1 MKRILSSAIALS
13 LFASSVSIPVFAEG
27 STTITPQ
34 MTWVDY
40 NAADTAMGYIAAG
53 STARTGYHKISNG
66 SIGWG
71 NTNWGE
77 NKIAYLK
84 VDASTITDSN
94 IVSAVLSMDVSG
106 SSDNKRTCGY
116 GVLNVAYTD
125 WDDTLTYNSANAN
138 GMTSGTT
145 VGEMAWSSTKSS
157 TVFETKTFDITD
169 ALVND
174 ADRIVT
180 LAIYETAA
188 AGGYIKNPSVT
199 VEHSNS
205 SVYTVTYNVDGTVT
219 EETVVEGEYVAEV
232 PTTVKTGYLFKGWS
246 KDGDTATL
254 ISTDELKA
262 MAISADTALN
272 AVFEKDPD
280 YIEPIASMTV
290 TGPSKM
296 TLGPD
301 PDTAVA
307 NTYSV
312 NLLGELGTDIVANP
326 DSRVTDYDVKW
337 EFLGYKTENDTEGQ
351 YCDSYGSVTYNGTP
365 ATSADFNLKNVSF
378 NFYGKI
384 KATVTYNGQTIEAS
398 TYALIL
404 GDETSDPNV
413 ILPTAG
419 YPSDVSIYSDEL
431 VGYSCIDETYGNSTD
446 AILGEFCVA
455 GSDSVKSLVLMEE
468 DGSKFLRMTKGTIKK
483 SGVATHKISSP
494 STQVIAEQDV
504 RFNSTGGVITMTA
517 GYPFWSS
524 NASYG
529 EAITLSFTGSGLTL
543 NGVALANGDN
553 AATVNS
559 GTWYKVIISVD
570 KTTETAYAQVYDKT
584 GETLIGEVYDVAW
597 TASCTPNYYSY
608 GMGNSVVGTIDF
620 NNYKMYYP
628 TVDESSFAITTESET
643 LSIPAAES
651 TTLVASVKSTNGYK
665 ISDAAVWKIT
675 DESMAEGVTI
685 TPDATDSHKAV
696 VSVSAAAVPG
706 TLPVQVTIGGISK
719 TIELTLTSSED
730 SVKFTKSAS
739 SVSIPLEEGAT
750 ESVQFEAII
759 IDKDAQKVNDCTYAI
774 YDKNNNTELTVL
786 PSGITFDAAT
796 GTLTVAA
803 GALPGTF
810 SIRATG
816 NNSSGESISKAVKV
830 TVHGLSFDF
839 GAGTDETI
847 AEGYTSVSPDTT
859 YTEKLGFGITGTAM
873 AGGTGS
879 TTDANADYLEGSFKF
894 NAKVAKGN
902 VYKVTVQFAGNM
914 VSEYVSDVLSGHVR
928 TLDAENTS
936 NTGYTVATTE
946 IAEHVYTIP
955 VVDDVLDLSFTNA
968 KVAAISIEKVD
979 RVAGDKPHIYSVGDS
994 TLGNNG
1000 SYGYV
1005 LARDQANYP
1014 ELTALA
1020 TYHNNG
1026 KGSRNLSTYYTQGW
1040 LDGVLASVKPGDI
1053 VTIGNMGTNAG
1064 GLSGSAF
1071 KAPLDYYTDAALAM
1085 GAKVILT
1092 SYTPHG
1098 AVGGYSN
1105 LYDSTTQTFTSYR
1118 TDSYDSEGIRV
1129 IYEERKNDEG
1139 ILGFIDIGKNADA
1152 AFNAYVDD
1160 YEANG
1165 YESRDAA
1172 AQAIIA
1178 CFPDHNHYNNNSLA
1192 CQLMLNGYG
1201 DAPGIVS
1208 ELVRL
1213 LGGEATEEPKIS
1225 DVKNVSYT
1233 VSEDLVTITWDP
1245 VEGATG
1251 YAIYPEFG
1259 EMITMTTEPTFS
1271 MVPTDEGTYVYIIKA
1286 AVVDGDTSVM
1296 SDGVMVSV
1304 DYEEPKEGYYSY
1316 TITDGKATIIGCSS
1330 DINGAVE
1337 IPATLGGKPVVGIA
1351 ERAFYGLN
1359 ITSIVIPE
1367 GITTIGDNAFEDCT
1381 ALESVV
1387 LPNTLSSIGRYAFSS
1402 CPIKTIELPG
1412 SLNSVGENAFCLCL
1426 ELENVIISEGTT
1438 AIGAGAFMFC
1448 DKLASVTIPASVATV
1463 GEAAF
1468 DGCEALAKVYYDG
1481 NKEEWNSIAVETKND
1496 SLINAEII
1504 CAEESSTPSPTPT
1517 VEPTEEPSNRP
1528 EVVGDNLITNDNFAN
1543 GTTDWTNASN
1553 GGTYSGTLTAE
1564 APYVHGDGQ
1573 ALTNTVS
1580 AGGSAVSTLRRFIP
1594 VEAGKQYYLSYYAYN
1609 TGAAVTETAF
1619 MSAFVPVAGTAFGS
1633 FNGVT
1638 FKDYVEYG
1646 GQNSWSNEPQSEV
1659 NRTRDDMDYDAGMN
1673 HKEFIF
1679 TIPEGADHILISMFA
1694 WTDPGRIYLSD
1705 FELYEVAAAE
1715 ETPEP
1720 TEVPTPTPTVEP
1732 TASPSPTPTVEPT
1745 EKPTEGVYNVTFEG
1759 LDPVIVA
1766 SDAGIT
1772 EILAEPYTTTNGTLY
1787 FLVPLR
1793 DGGGDLTLTASNG
1806 TIEYIGVGE
1815 ADGLGGDIYMLS
1827 GVSEDTTVV
1836 ADWYGGPFLSITA
1849 QRNTDGTVGTEVSAG
1864 MASASAPFGM
1874 VIVAAYAEDGR
1885 LLSVQSIPC
1894 PGGNKTLN
1902 WNITGKA
1909 IFKAMWWTSLAEIEP
1924 VIEAET
1930 AVIE

>member
-1 MKRILSSAIALS
+1 MKRVLSSVLALS
-13 LFASSVSIPVFAEG
+13 LFASTLSVPAFADDAQAG
-27 STTITPQ
+27 KTTVTPQ

-40 NAADTAMGYIAAG
+40 DNPAVANGYIAAG
-53 STARTGYHKISNG
+53 STARTGYHKTPG
-66 SIGWG
+66 TSINWG
-71 NTNWGE
+71 NTGWGE

-94 IVSAVLSMDVSG
+94 IVSAVLSLDVSG

-125 WDDTLTYNSANAN
+125 WDDTLTYNSASSN

-145 VGEMAWSSTKSS
+145 VGEMSWTSTKSS
-157 TVFETKTFDITD
+157 TTFETKTFDITD
-169 ALVND
+169 ALIND
-174 ADRIVT
+174 ADRVLT

-188 AGGYIKNPSVT
+188 AGGYIKNPTVT

-205 SVYTVTYNVDGTVT
+205 SVYTVTYDVDGTVT
-219 EETVVEGEYVAEV
+219 EESVLQGNLVAEV
-232 PTTVKTGYLFKGWS
+232 PSTVKTGYLFKGWS
-246 KDGDTATL
+246 DGVTDTL
-254 ISTDELKA
+254 YSTDELKA
-262 MAISADTALN
+262 LAISADMKFS

-280 YIEPIASMTV
+280 YIEPITSMTV
-290 TGPSKM
+290 TGPSSM

-307 NTYSV
+307 NTYSI
-312 NLLGELGTDIVANP
+312 NLTGELGTDIDANP
-326 DSRVTDYDVKW
+326 DSRVTDYNVEW

-351 YCDSYGSVTYNGTP
+351 YCDSYASVSYNGTP

-404 GDETSDPNV
+404 GDATSDSNV

-419 YPSDVSIYSDEL
+419 YPSDVSTYSDEL
-431 VGYSCIDETYGNSTD
+431 VGYSCVDETYGNSTD
-446 AILGEFCVA
+446 AILGNFCVA
-455 GSDSVKSLVLMEE
+455 GSDGVKSLVLMEE
-468 DGSKFLRMTKGTIKK
+468 NGEKFLRMTKGTAKK

-494 STQVIAEQDV
+494 ATQIITEQDV

-524 NASYG
+524 NSSYG
-529 EAITLSFTGSGLTL
+529 EAITLSFNGSALTL
-543 NGVALANGDN
+543 NGTALKNGENDV
-553 AATVNS
+553 TVNS
-559 GTWYKVIISVD
+559 GTWYKVVLSVD
-570 KTTETAYAQVYDKT
+570 KTTETAYAQLYDKT
-584 GETLIGEVYDVAW
+584 GETLIGEIYDVPWA
-597 TASCTPNYYSY
+597 ASCTPTYYSY
-608 GMGNSVVGTIDF
+608 GVGNSYTGTMDF

-628 TVDESSFAITTESET
+628 TVDEGTFAITTESET
-643 LSIPAAES
+643 LSIPASES
-651 TTLVASVKSTNGYK
+651 TTLVATVKSTDGYN
-665 ISDAAVWKIT
+665 ISGAAEWKIT

-685 TPDATDSHKAV
+685 TPDATNSHKAV
-696 VSVSAAAVPG
+696 VSVSTTAVPG

-719 TIELTLTSSED
+719 TIELTLTSSAD
-730 SVKFTKSAS
+730 SVKFTKSAT

-774 YDKNNNTELTVL
+774 YDKSNNTELTAL
-786 PSGITFDAAT
+786 PAGITFDAIT

-847 AEGYTSVSPDTT
+847 AEGYTSVSPDTA
-859 YTEKLGFGITGTAM
+859 YTEKLGFGITGTAV

-879 TTDANADYLEGSFKF
+879 TTDANADYLEGTFKF

-914 VSEYVSDVLSGHVR
+914 VSEYVDSVLSGHTR
-928 TLDAENTS
+928 TLDAENTTY
-936 NTGYTVATTE
+936 TGYTVATTE

-968 KVAAISIEKVD
+968 KVASISVEKVD

-1014 ELTALA
+1014 ELSAIA
-1020 TYHNNG
+1020 TYYNNG
-1026 KGSRNLSTYYTQGW
+1026 KGSRTLSTYYTQGW

-1053 VTIGNMGTNAG
+1053 VTIGNMGTNTG

-1098 AVGGYSN
+1098 AVSSWSN
-1105 LYDSTTQTFTSYR
+1105 LYDSTTQTFTAYR

-1129 IYEERKNDEG
+1129 IYEERKNEEG

-1160 YEANG
+1160 YAANG
-1165 YESRDAA
+1165 YASRDAA

-1178 CFPDHNHYNNNSLA
+1178 CFPDHNHYNGLA
-1192 CQLMLNGYG
+1192 CQLMLEGYG
-1201 DAPGIVS
+1201 DVPGIVS

-1213 LGGEATEEPKIS
+1213 IGGNTDEPEPTPTVPPTEETPTPPPTVP
-1225 DVKNVSYT
+1225 DPTPTVKPEEPTPTPT
-1233 VSEDLVTITWDP
+1233 VPP
-1245 VEGATG
+1245 VEET
-1251 YAIYPEFG
+1251 
-1259 EMITMTTEPTFS
+1259 PTPTPT
-1271 MVPTDEGTYVYIIKA
+1271 VPPV
-1286 AVVDGDTSVM
+1286 
-1296 SDGVMVSV
+1296 
-1304 DYEEPKEGYYSY
+1304 EE
-1316 TITDGKATIIGCSS
+1316 
-1330 DINGAVE
+1330 
-1337 IPATLGGKPVVGIA
+1337 
-1351 ERAFYGLN
+1351 
-1359 ITSIVIPE
+1359 
-1367 GITTIGDNAFEDCT
+1367 
-1381 ALESVV
+1381 
-1387 LPNTLSSIGRYAFSS
+1387 
-1402 CPIKTIELPG
+1402 
-1412 SLNSVGENAFCLCL
+1412 
-1426 ELENVIISEGTT
+1426 
-1438 AIGAGAFMFC
+1438 
-1448 DKLASVTIPASVATV
+1448 
-1463 GEAAF
+1463 
-1468 DGCEALAKVYYDG
+1468 
-1481 NKEEWNSIAVETKND
+1481 
-1496 SLINAEII
+1496 
-1504 CAEESSTPSPTPT
+1504 TPTPTPT
-1517 VEPTEEPSNRP
+1517 VEPTEEPSDRP
-1528 EVVGDNLITNDNFAN
+1528 EVVGDNLITNGNFAN
-1543 GTTDWTNASN
+1543 GTADWTNAAD
-1553 GGTYSGTLTAE
+1553 GGAYSGTLTAE

-1580 AGGSAVSTLRRFIP
+1580 AGGSATTTLRRFIP
-1594 VEAGKQYYLSYYAYN
+1594 VEAGKTYYMSFYVYN
-1609 TGAAVTETAF
+1609 TGAAVTGTAF
-1619 MSAFVPVAGTAFGS
+1619 MSAFVPVTGTAFGS

-1638 FKDYVEYG
+1638 FKDYAEYG
-1646 GQNSWSNEPQSEV
+1646 GQNSWSAEPQSEV
-1659 NRTRDDMDYDAGMN
+1659 NRSRDDMDYDAGMN
-1673 HKEFIF
+1673 HKEFTF
-1679 TIPEGADHILISMFA
+1679 TIPEGADNILISMFA
-1694 WTDPGRIYLSD
+1694 WTDPGRLYVSD
-1705 FELYEVAAAE
+1705 FELYEVAEPPVMVYEAKANVESGVVPYGTVVTISSGAHVAIKDDNGEWVYEYMPITLTITEDTTITVKAWVDNIE
-1715 ETPEP
+1715 EGVTYECPEVTYTYTVDP
-1720 TEVPTPTPTVEP
+1720 ATIPTPPP
-1732 TASPSPTPTVEPT
+1732 A
-1745 EKPTEGVYNVTFEG
+1745 EGVYNVTFEN

-1766 SDAGIT
+1766 SDVGMT
-1772 EILAEPYTTTNGTLY
+1772 EILTEPYTTTNGTIY

-1815 ADGLGGDIYMLS
+1815 ADGLGGDIYKLS
-1827 GVSEDTTVV
+1827 GVSEDATVV

-1849 QRNTDGTVGTEVSAG
+1849 ERTATETVQTKVAAG
-1864 MASASAPFGM
+1864 MANASAPFGT

-1894 PGGNKTLN
+1894 PGGHETLD

-1909 IFKAMWWTSLAEIEP
+1909 TFKAMWWTSLADMEP